1 MPVVDVKN
9 LAGKTVGQ
17 VDLAD
22 GVFAARV
29 NPHLLHETTRWY
41 LSGQRAGTHKTKGR
55 ADVAG
60 SGRKLWKQKGTGR
73 ARIGS
78 IRSPLW
84 RKGGTVHGP
93 VPHKYSYRLPR
104 KMVLGALR
112 SALSMKLAEEK
123 LIVIDGWELETHKTK
138 PFREALGKLNGD
150 VRTILLV
157 DNDGNRN
164 LELASRNLEGITLSL
179 SRDLQV
185 YDLLKHDRLM
195 LSKDAAL
202 RLSELGAAGGF
213 ADAGDEVSAEAKP
226 DVTHIKPAATEV
238 AGTKAAPKKPAHKAA
253 HKAAKAPA
261 LKKSVAKK
269 AAAKPAKEHKAAAKK
284 PAKAAK
290 SKSTKGKGSA
300 GKSKE

>member
-123 LIVIDGWELETHKTK
+123 LIVIDGWELETHRTK

-164 LELASRNLEGITLSL
+164 LELASRNLDGITLSL

-202 RLSELGAAGGF
+202 RLSELGSAGGF
-213 ADAGDEVSAEAKP
+213 ADADGDGEAAAKP
-226 DVTHIKPAATEV
+226 DVTHIKPAATE
-238 AGTKAAPKKPAHKAA
+238 AAPKKPAHKAA

-269 AAAKPAKEHKAAAKK
+269 AAKPAKEHKAAAKK

>member
-123 LIVIDGWELETHKTK
+123 LIVIDGWQLDTHKTK

-202 RLSELGAAGGF
+202 RLSELGSVGGF
-213 ADAGDEVSAEAKP
+213 ADAEGEAASEAKP

-238 AGTKAAPKKPAHKAA
+238 AGTKTAPKKPALK
-253 HKAAKAPA
+253 KIAAK
-261 LKKSVAKK
+261 K
-269 AAAKPAKEHKAAAKK
+269 AAKPAKAPKAAAKK

-290 SKSTKGKGSA
+290 SKSPKGKGSA

>member
-93 VPHKYSYRLPR
+93 VPHKYSYRLPK

-202 RLSELGAAGGF
+202 RLSELGAANGF
-213 ADAGDEVSAEAKP
+213 ADADGEGDAEAKP
-226 DVTHIKPAATEV
+226 DVTHIKPAAE
-238 AGTKAAPKKPAHKAA
+238 AAPKKPVHKPAHKVAQ
-253 HKAAKAPA
+253 KPA
-261 LKKSVAKK
+261 LKSVAKK
-269 AAAKPAKEHKAAAKK
+269 AAKPAKAHKAAAKK

-290 SKSTKGKGSA
+290 SKSPQGKGSA

>member
-93 VPHKYSYRLPR
+93 VPHKYSYRLPH

-157 DNDGNRN
+157 DNEGNRN

-202 RLSELGAAGGF
+202 RLSELGAGGGF
-213 ADAGDEVSAEAKP
+213 ADADGDETDAAAKP
-226 DVTHIKPAATEV
+226 DVTHIKPAATE
-238 AGTKAAPKKPAHKAA
+238 AAPKKKPAHKAA
-253 HKAAKAPA
+253 HKVSQKPA
-261 LKKSVAKK
+261 LKKTVVKK
-269 AAAKPAKEHKAAAKK
+269 AAKPVKAPKTAAKK

-290 SKSTKGKGSA
+290 KSKPTKGKRPA

>member
-29 NPHLLHETTRWY
+29 NPYLLHETTRWY

-93 VPHKYSYRLPR
+93 VPHKYSYRLPK

-123 LIVIDGWELETHKTK
+123 LIVIDGWQLDTHKTK

-213 ADAGDEVSAEAKP
+213 ADSGDEPGTEAKP
-226 DVTHIKPAATEV
+226 DVTHIKPASTEV
-238 AGTKAAPKKPAHKAA
+238 AGTKTAPKKPAHKAV
-253 HKAAKAPA
+253 HKEAKAPA
-261 LKKSVAKK
+261 LKKVVTKK
-269 AAAKPAKEHKAAAKK
+269 AAKPAKAAAKK
-284 PAKAAK
+284 PAKAPK
-290 SKSTKGKGSA
+290 SKSPKGKGPA

>member
-1 MPVVDVKN
+1 VKHYR
-9 LAGKTVGQ
+9 
-17 VDLAD
+17 
-22 GVFAARV
+22 AALRQGTAATKV
-29 NPHLLHETTRWY
+29 RKNV
-41 LSGQRAGTHKTKGR
+41 SGA
-55 ADVAG
+55 
-60 SGRKLWKQKGTGR
+60 GRKLWKQKGTGR

-93 VPHKYSYRLPR
+93 VPHKYSYRLPK

-123 LIVIDGWELETHKTK
+123 LIVIDGWQLDTHKTK

-213 ADAGDEVSAEAKP
+213 ADVDDESGAEAKP

-238 AGTKAAPKKPAHKAA
+238 AGTKAAPKKPARKAA

-261 LKKSVAKK
+261 LKKVVAKK
-269 AAAKPAKEHKAAAKK
+269 AAKPAKTPKAAAKK

-290 SKSTKGKGSA
+290 LKSSKGKGSA

>member
-202 RLSELGAAGGF
+202 RLSELGAVNGGF
-213 ADAGDEVSAEAKP
+213 ADAAEEANAEAKP
-226 DVTHIKPAATEV
+226 DVTHIKPAAE
-238 AGTKAAPKKPAHKAA
+238 AASKK
-253 HKAAKAPA
+253 PA

-269 AAAKPAKEHKAAAKK
+269 AAKSAKPVKAAAKK

-290 SKSTKGKGSA
+290 SKSSKGKGSA

>member
-1 MPVVDVKN
+1 
-9 LAGKTVGQ
+9 
-17 VDLAD
+17 
-22 GVFAARV
+22 
-29 NPHLLHETTRWY
+29 LHETTRWY

-93 VPHKYSYRLPR
+93 VPHKYSYRLPK

-123 LIVIDGWELETHKTK
+123 LIVIDGWQLDTHKTK

-202 RLSELGAAGGF
+202 RLSELGSVGGF
-213 ADAGDEVSAEAKP
+213 ADAGDEAGAEAKP
-226 DVTHIKPAATEV
+226 DVTHIKPAAD
-238 AGTKAAPKKPAHKAA
+238 AAPKKPALK
-253 HKAAKAPA
+253 KVAAK
-261 LKKSVAKK
+261 K
-269 AAAKPAKEHKAAAKK
+269 AAKPAKAPKAAAKK

>member
-123 LIVIDGWELETHKTK
+123 LIVIDGWQLDTHKTK

-202 RLSELGAAGGF
+202 RLSELGSVGGF
-213 ADAGDEVSAEAKP
+213 ADVGDEASAEAKP

-238 AGTKAAPKKPAHKAA
+238 AGTKTAPKKPALK
-253 HKAAKAPA
+253 KIAAK
-261 LKKSVAKK
+261 K
-269 AAAKPAKEHKAAAKK
+269 AAKPAKAPKAAAKK

-290 SKSTKGKGSA
+290 SKSSKGKGSA